1 MKELARHIEVLLLEN
16 DCVIVPG
23 LGGFIAHNKSA
34 EFKDSA
40 NVFCPPLRTIGFNPQ
55 LTINDGLLAQSY
67 MQAYDTDFPD
77 ASRKIESVVSQIKES
92 LYKNGQAELDNIGTL
107 YYTMAGV
114 YGFEPYQ
121 SAFFSPSLYGL
132 GSFSISPLS
141 DLKPVKET
149 VVEPRIMIE
158 TVPAATNDYE
168 GSKQKTNQRHII
180 KHMVEHAVGIAA
192 AIILFFILSVPV
204 ENTYLDNS
212 SYASLGAETMLDAIR
227 GKSMTTASLEAS
239 NNSSVELLTSDIE
252 QSNITSRRNNVNTL
266 RPVAVRN
273 VKVEKVESESQKE
286 VKVSPIAVKKEKT
299 KPEVVKAETKKSKE
313 VQSNSTQNK
322 GLFIIVA
329 SLQTM
334 QDAEKELDKF
344 KKQGYDEATILT
356 SDNRFRIALYRYT
369 DKSKAYEKI
378 NELRKDEQFKTAWL
392 LNKSK

>member
-23 LGGFIAHNKSA
+23 LGGFIAHNKAA

-40 NVFCPPLRTIGFNPQ
+40 NVFCPPVRTIGFNPQ
-55 LTINDGLLAQSY
+55 LIINDGLLAQSY

-77 ASRKIESVVSQIKES
+77 ASRKIESVVSQIKDS
-92 LYKNGQAELDNIGTL
+92 LYKNGQAELENIGTL

-121 SAFFSPSLYGL
+121 NAFFSPSLYGL

-141 DLKPVKET
+141 ELKPVKET
-149 VVEPRIMIE
+149 TVEPRIIIE
-158 TVPAATNDYE
+158 TVPSSEED
-168 GSKQKTNQRHII
+168 SKEKAKQRHII
-180 KHMVEHAVGIAA
+180 KRMAEHAVGIAA
-192 AIILFFILSVPV
+192 AVILFFVLSVPV

-227 GKSMTTASLEAS
+227 SKSMATTSLETKDIKQ
-239 NNSSVELLTSDIE
+239 NNAT
-252 QSNITSRRNNVNTL
+252 NRRNNVNTL
-266 RPVAVRN
+266 RPVAVKS
-273 VKVEKVESESQKE
+273 VKVEKAEPKASKE
-286 VKVSPIAVKKEKT
+286 VKALPAVAKKEVVKT
-299 KPEVVKAETKKSKE
+299 EAVKAETKGTKE
-313 VQSNSTQNK
+313 VQKSNSAQNK
-322 GLFIIVA
+322 GLFVIVS

-334 QDAEKELDKF
+334 QDAEKELAKF
-344 KKQGYDEATILT
+344 KKQGYEEATILT
-356 SDNRFRIALYRYT
+356 SDNRYRIALYRYT
-369 DKSKAYEKI
+369 DKAKAYEKI

>member
-23 LGGFIAHNKSA
+23 LGGFIAHNKAA

-40 NVFCPPLRTIGFNPQ
+40 NVFCPPVRTIGFNPQ
-55 LTINDGLLAQSY
+55 LIINDGLLAQSY

-77 ASRKIESVVSQIKES
+77 ASRKIESVVSQIKDS
-92 LYKNGQAELDNIGTL
+92 LYKNGQAELENIGTL

-121 SAFFSPSLYGL
+121 NAFFSPSLYGL

-141 DLKPVKET
+141 ELKPVKET
-149 VVEPRIMIE
+149 IVEPRIMIE
-158 TVPAATNDYE
+158 TVSSCEEDRKEKA
-168 GSKQKTNQRHII
+168 KQRHII
-180 KHMVEHAVGIAA
+180 KRMAEHAVGIAA
-192 AIILFFILSVPV
+192 AVILFFVLSVPV

-227 GKSMTTASLEAS
+227 SKSMATTSLETKDIKQ
-239 NNSSVELLTSDIE
+239 NNAT
-252 QSNITSRRNNVNTL
+252 NRRNNVNTL
-266 RPVAVRN
+266 RPVAVKS
-273 VKVEKVESESQKE
+273 VKVEKAEPKASKE
-286 VKVSPIAVKKEKT
+286 VKALPAVAKKEVIKA
-299 KPEVVKAETKKSKE
+299 ESVKAETKSTKE
-313 VQSNSTQNK
+313 VQKSKSSQNK
-322 GLFIIVA
+322 GMFIIVA
-329 SLQTM
+329 SLPTM
-334 QDAEKELDKF
+334 QDAEKELAKF
-344 KKQGYDEATILT
+344 KKQGYNEATILA
-356 SDNRFRIALYRYT
+356 SDNRYRIALYRFT

>member
-23 LGGFIAHNKSA
+23 LGGFIAHNKAA

-40 NVFCPPLRTIGFNPQ
+40 NVFCPPVRTIGFNPQ
-55 LTINDGLLAQSY
+55 LIINDGLLAQSY

-77 ASRKIESVVSQIKES
+77 ASRKIESVVSQIKDS
-92 LYKNGQAELDNIGTL
+92 LYKNGQAELENIGTL

-121 SAFFSPSLYGL
+121 NAFFSPSLYGL

-141 DLKPVKET
+141 ELKPVKET
-149 VVEPRIMIE
+149 TVEPRIMIE
-158 TVPAATNDYE
+158 TVSSCEEDRKEKA
-168 GSKQKTNQRHII
+168 KQRHII
-180 KHMVEHAVGIAA
+180 KRMAEHAVGIAA
-192 AIILFFILSVPV
+192 AVILFFVLSVPV

-227 GKSMTTASLEAS
+227 SKSMATTSLETKDIKQ
-239 NNSSVELLTSDIE
+239 NNAT
-252 QSNITSRRNNVNTL
+252 NRRNNVNTL
-266 RPVAVRN
+266 RPVAVKS
-273 VKVEKVESESQKE
+273 VKVEKAEPKASKE
-286 VKVSPIAVKKEKT
+286 VKALPAVAKKEVIKA
-299 KPEVVKAETKKSKE
+299 ESVKAETKSTKE
-313 VQSNSTQNK
+313 VQKSKSSQNK
-322 GLFIIVA
+322 GMFIIVA
-329 SLQTM
+329 SLPTM
-334 QDAEKELDKF
+334 QDAEKELAKF
-344 KKQGYDEATILT
+344 KKQGYEEATILT
-356 SDNRFRIALYRYT
+356 SDNRYRIALYSYT

>member
-23 LGGFIAHNKSA
+23 LGGFIAHNKAA

-40 NVFCPPLRTIGFNPQ
+40 NVFCPPVRTIGFNPQ
-55 LTINDGLLAQSY
+55 LIINDGLLAQSY

-77 ASRKIESVVSQIKES
+77 ASRKIESVVSQIKDS
-92 LYKNGQAELDNIGTL
+92 LYKNGQAELENIGTL

-121 SAFFSPSLYGL
+121 NAFFSPSLYGL

-141 DLKPVKET
+141 ELKPVKET
-149 VVEPRIMIE
+149 TVEPRIMIE
-158 TVPAATNDYE
+158 TVSSCEEDRKEKA
-168 GSKQKTNQRHII
+168 KQRHII
-180 KHMVEHAVGIAA
+180 KRMAEHAVGIAA
-192 AIILFFILSVPV
+192 AVILFFVLSVPV

-227 GKSMTTASLEAS
+227 SKSMATTSLETKDIKQ
-239 NNSSVELLTSDIE
+239 NNAT
-252 QSNITSRRNNVNTL
+252 NRRNNVNTL
-266 RPVAVRN
+266 RPVAVKS
-273 VKVEKVESESQKE
+273 VKVEKTEPKASKE
-286 VKVSPIAVKKEKT
+286 VKALPAVAKKEVIKA
-299 KPEVVKAETKKSKE
+299 ESVKAETKSTKE
-313 VQSNSTQNK
+313 VQKSKSSQNK
-322 GLFIIVA
+322 GMFIIVA
-329 SLQTM
+329 SLPTM
-334 QDAEKELDKF
+334 QDAEKELAKF
-344 KKQGYDEATILT
+344 KKQGYNEATILA
-356 SDNRFRIALYRYT
+356 SDNRYRIALYRFT

>member
-23 LGGFIAHNKSA
+23 LGGFIAHNKAA

-40 NVFCPPLRTIGFNPQ
+40 NVFCPPVRTIGFNPQ
-55 LTINDGLLAQSY
+55 LIINDGLLAQSY

-77 ASRKIESVVSQIKES
+77 ASRKIESVVSQIKDS
-92 LYKNGQAELDNIGTL
+92 LYKNGQAELENIGTL

-121 SAFFSPSLYGL
+121 NAFFSPSLYGL

-141 DLKPVKET
+141 ELKPVKET
-149 VVEPRIMIE
+149 TVEPRIMIE
-158 TVPAATNDYE
+158 TVSSCEEDRKEKA
-168 GSKQKTNQRHII
+168 KQRHII
-180 KHMVEHAVGIAA
+180 KRMAEHAVGIAA
-192 AIILFFILSVPV
+192 AVILFFVLSVPV

-227 GKSMTTASLEAS
+227 SKSMATTSLETKDIKQ
-239 NNSSVELLTSDIE
+239 NNAT
-252 QSNITSRRNNVNTL
+252 NRRNNVNTL
-266 RPVAVRN
+266 RPVAVKS
-273 VKVEKVESESQKE
+273 VKVEKAEPKASKE
-286 VKVSPIAVKKEKT
+286 VKALPAVAKKEVVKT
-299 KPEVVKAETKKSKE
+299 EAVKAETKGTKE
-313 VQSNSTQNK
+313 VQKSNSAQNN
-322 GLFIIVA
+322 GLFVIVS

-334 QDAEKELDKF
+334 QDAEKELAKF
-344 KKQGYDEATILT
+344 KKQGYEEATILT
-356 SDNRFRIALYRYT
+356 SDNRYRIALYRYT
-369 DKSKAYEKI
+369 DKAKAYEKI

>member
-23 LGGFIAHNKSA
+23 LGGFIAHNKAA

-40 NVFCPPLRTIGFNPQ
+40 NVFCPPVRTIGFNPQ
-55 LTINDGLLAQSY
+55 LIINDGLLAQSY

-77 ASRKIESVVSQIKES
+77 ASRKIESVVSQIKDS
-92 LYKNGQAELDNIGTL
+92 LYKNGQAELENIGTL

-121 SAFFSPSLYGL
+121 NAFFSPSLYGL

-141 DLKPVKET
+141 ELKPVKET
-149 VVEPRIMIE
+149 AVEPRIMIE
-158 TVPAATNDYE
+158 TVPSCEEDRKEKA
-168 GSKQKTNQRHII
+168 KQRHII
-180 KHMVEHAVGIAA
+180 KRMAEHAVGIAA
-192 AIILFFILSVPV
+192 AVILFFVLSVPV

-227 GKSMTTASLEAS
+227 SKSMATTSLETKDIKQ
-239 NNSSVELLTSDIE
+239 NNAT
-252 QSNITSRRNNVNTL
+252 NRRNNVNTL
-266 RPVAVRN
+266 RPVAVKS
-273 VKVEKVESESQKE
+273 VKVEKAEPKASKE
-286 VKVSPIAVKKEKT
+286 VKVLPAVAKKEVVKT
-299 KPEVVKAETKKSKE
+299 EAVKAETKGTKE
-313 VQSNSTQNK
+313 VQKSNSSQNK
-322 GLFIIVA
+322 GMFIIVA
-329 SLQTM
+329 SLPTM
-334 QDAEKELDKF
+334 QDAEKELAKF
-344 KKQGYDEATILT
+344 KKQGYEEATILT
-356 SDNRFRIALYRYT
+356 SDNRYRIALDSYT

>member
-23 LGGFIAHNKSA
+23 LGGFIAHNKAA

-40 NVFCPPLRTIGFNPQ
+40 NVFCPPVRTIGFNPQ
-55 LTINDGLLAQSY
+55 LIINDGLLAQSY

-77 ASRKIESVVSQIKES
+77 ASRKIESVVSQIKDS
-92 LYKNGQAELDNIGTL
+92 LYKNGQAELENIGTL

-121 SAFFSPSLYGL
+121 NAFFSPSLYGL

-141 DLKPVKET
+141 ELKPVKET
-149 VVEPRIMIE
+149 TVEPRIMIE
-158 TVPAATNDYE
+158 TVPSYE
-168 GSKQKTNQRHII
+168 DDRKEKAKQRHII
-180 KHMVEHAVGIAA
+180 KRMAEHAVGIAA
-192 AIILFFILSVPV
+192 AVILFFVLSVPV

-227 GKSMTTASLEAS
+227 SKSMATTSLETKDIKQ
-239 NNSSVELLTSDIE
+239 NNAT
-252 QSNITSRRNNVNTL
+252 NRRNNVNTL
-266 RPVAVRN
+266 RPVAVKS
-273 VKVEKVESESQKE
+273 VKVEKAEPKASKE
-286 VKVSPIAVKKEKT
+286 VKALPAVAKKEVVKT
-299 KPEVVKAETKKSKE
+299 EAVKAETKSTKE
-313 VQSNSTQNK
+313 VQKSNSSQNK
-322 GLFIIVA
+322 GMFIIVA
-329 SLQTM
+329 SLPTM
-334 QDAEKELDKF
+334 QDAEKELAKF
-344 KKQGYDEATILT
+344 KKQGYEEATILT
-356 SDNRFRIALYRYT
+356 SDNRYRIALYSYT

>member
-23 LGGFIAHNKSA
+23 LGGFIAHNKAA

-40 NVFCPPLRTIGFNPQ
+40 NVFCPPVRTIGFNPQ
-55 LTINDGLLAQSY
+55 LIINDGLLAQSY

-77 ASRKIESVVSQIKES
+77 ASRKIESVVSQIKDS
-92 LYKNGQAELDNIGTL
+92 LYKNGQAELENIGTL

-121 SAFFSPSLYGL
+121 NAFFSPSLYGL

-141 DLKPVKET
+141 ELKPVKET
-149 VVEPRIMIE
+149 TVEPRIMIE
-158 TVPAATNDYE
+158 TVSSCEEDRKEKA
-168 GSKQKTNQRHII
+168 KQRHII
-180 KHMVEHAVGIAA
+180 KRMAEHAVGIAA
-192 AIILFFILSVPV
+192 AVILFFVLSVPV

-227 GKSMTTASLEAS
+227 SKSMATTSLETKDIKQ
-239 NNSSVELLTSDIE
+239 NNAT
-252 QSNITSRRNNVNTL
+252 NRRNNVNTL
-266 RPVAVRN
+266 RPVAVKS
-273 VKVEKVESESQKE
+273 VKVEKAEPKASKE
-286 VKVSPIAVKKEKT
+286 VKALPAVAKKEVIKA
-299 KPEVVKAETKKSKE
+299 ESVKAETKSTKE
-313 VQSNSTQNK
+313 VQKSNSSQNK
-322 GLFIIVA
+322 GMFIIVA
-329 SLQTM
+329 SLPTM
-334 QDAEKELDKF
+334 QDAEKELAKF
-344 KKQGYDEATILT
+344 KKQGYEEATILA
-356 SDNRFRIALYRYT
+356 SDNRYRIALYSYT

>member
-23 LGGFIAHNKSA
+23 LGGFIAHNKAA

-40 NVFCPPLRTIGFNPQ
+40 NVFCPPVRTIGFNPQ
-55 LTINDGLLAQSY
+55 LIINDGLLAQSY

-77 ASRKIESVVSQIKES
+77 ASRKIESVVSQIKDS
-92 LYKNGQAELDNIGTL
+92 LYKNGQAELENIGTL

-121 SAFFSPSLYGL
+121 NAFFSPSLYGL

-141 DLKPVKET
+141 ELKPVKET
-149 VVEPRIMIE
+149 AVEPRIIIE
-158 TVPAATNDYE
+158 TVPSSEED
-168 GSKQKTNQRHII
+168 SKEKAKQRHII
-180 KHMVEHAVGIAA
+180 KRMAEHAVGIAA
-192 AIILFFILSVPV
+192 AVILFFVLSVPV

-227 GKSMTTASLEAS
+227 SKSMATTSLETKDIKQ
-239 NNSSVELLTSDIE
+239 NNAT
-252 QSNITSRRNNVNTL
+252 NRRNNVNTL
-266 RPVAVRN
+266 RPVAVKS
-273 VKVEKVESESQKE
+273 VKVEKAEPKASKE
-286 VKVSPIAVKKEKT
+286 VKASPAVAKKEVVKT
-299 KPEVVKAETKKSKE
+299 EAVKAETKTKE
-313 VQSNSTQNK
+313 VQKSNSAQNK
-322 GLFIIVA
+322 GLFVIVS

-334 QDAEKELDKF
+334 QDAEKELAKF
-344 KKQGYDEATILT
+344 KKQGYEEATILT
-356 SDNRFRIALYRYT
+356 SDNRYRIALYRYT

>member
-23 LGGFIAHNKSA
+23 LGGFIAHNKAA

-40 NVFCPPLRTIGFNPQ
+40 NVFCPPVRTIGFNPQ
-55 LTINDGLLAQSY
+55 LIINDGLLAQSY

-77 ASRKIESVVSQIKES
+77 ASRKIESVVSQIKDS
-92 LYKNGQAELDNIGTL
+92 LYKNGQAELENIGTL

-121 SAFFSPSLYGL
+121 NAFFSPSLYGL

-141 DLKPVKET
+141 ELKPVKET
-149 VVEPRIMIE
+149 TVEPRIMIE
-158 TVPAATNDYE
+158 TVSSCEEDRKEKA
-168 GSKQKTNQRHII
+168 KQRHII
-180 KHMVEHAVGIAA
+180 KRMAEHAVGIAA
-192 AIILFFILSVPV
+192 AVILFFVLSVPV

-227 GKSMTTASLEAS
+227 SKSMATTSLETKDIKQ
-239 NNSSVELLTSDIE
+239 NNAT
-252 QSNITSRRNNVNTL
+252 NRRNNVNTL
-266 RPVAVRN
+266 RPVAVKS
-273 VKVEKVESESQKE
+273 VKVEKAEPKASKE
-286 VKVSPIAVKKEKT
+286 VKVLPAVAKKEVIKA
-299 KPEVVKAETKKSKE
+299 ESVKAETKSTKE
-313 VQSNSTQNK
+313 VQKSKSSQNK
-322 GLFIIVA
+322 GMFIIVA

-334 QDAEKELDKF
+334 QDAEKELAKF
-344 KKQGYDEATILT
+344 KKQGYNEATILA
-356 SDNRFRIALYRYT
+356 SDNRYRIALYRYT

>member
-23 LGGFIAHNKSA
+23 LGGVIAHNKAA

-40 NVFCPPLRTIGFNPQ
+40 NVFCPPVRTIGFNPQ
-55 LTINDGLLAQSY
+55 LIINDGLLAQSY

-77 ASRKIESVVSQIKES
+77 ASRKIESVVSQIKDS
-92 LYKNGQAELDNIGTL
+92 LYKNGQAELENIGTL

-121 SAFFSPSLYGL
+121 NAFFSPSLYGL

-141 DLKPVKET
+141 ELKPVKET
-149 VVEPRIMIE
+149 TVEPRIMIE
-158 TVPAATNDYE
+158 TVSSCEEDRKEKA
-168 GSKQKTNQRHII
+168 KQRHII
-180 KHMVEHAVGIAA
+180 KRMAEHAVGIAA
-192 AIILFFILSVPV
+192 AVILFFVLSVPV

-227 GKSMTTASLEAS
+227 SKSMATTSLETKDIKQ
-239 NNSSVELLTSDIE
+239 NNAT
-252 QSNITSRRNNVNTL
+252 NRRNNVNTL
-266 RPVAVRN
+266 RPVAVKS
-273 VKVEKVESESQKE
+273 VKVEKAEPKASKE
-286 VKVSPIAVKKEKT
+286 VKVLPAVAKKEVIKA
-299 KPEVVKAETKKSKE
+299 ESVKAETKSTKE
-313 VQSNSTQNK
+313 VQKSKSSQNK
-322 GLFIIVA
+322 GMFIIVA
-329 SLQTM
+329 SLPTM
-334 QDAEKELDKF
+334 QDAEKELAKF
-344 KKQGYDEATILT
+344 KKQGYEEATILT
-356 SDNRFRIALYRYT
+356 SDNRYRIALYSYT

>member
-23 LGGFIAHNKSA
+23 LGGFIAHNKAA

-40 NVFCPPLRTIGFNPQ
+40 NVFCPPVRTIGFNPQ
-55 LTINDGLLAQSY
+55 LIINDGLLAQSY

-77 ASRKIESVVSQIKES
+77 ASRKIESVVSQIKDS
-92 LYKNGQAELDNIGTL
+92 LYKNGQAELENIGTL

-121 SAFFSPSLYGL
+121 NAFFSPSLYGL

-141 DLKPVKET
+141 ELKPVKET
-149 VVEPRIMIE
+149 IVEPRIMIE
-158 TVPAATNDYE
+158 TVPSSDDERKAKA
-168 GSKQKTNQRHII
+168 KQRHII
-180 KHMVEHAVGIAA
+180 KRMAEHAVGIAA
-192 AIILFFILSVPV
+192 AVILFFVLSVPV

-227 GKSMTTASLEAS
+227 SKSMATASLETKDIKQ
-239 NNSSVELLTSDIE
+239 NNK
-252 QSNITSRRNNVNTL
+252 QNIRNNVNTL
-266 RPVAVRN
+266 RPVAVKS
-273 VKVEKVESESQKE
+273 VKVEKAEPKTSKE
-286 VKVSPIAVKKEKT
+286 VKASPTAVKKETIKT
-299 KPEVVKAETKKSKE
+299 ETVKTEAVKTETVKAETKSTKE
-313 VQSNSTQNK
+313 VQKSNTVQNK
-322 GLFIIVA
+322 GLFVIVA

-334 QDAEKELDKF
+334 QDAEKELAKF
-344 KKQGYDEATILT
+344 KKQGYNEATILA
-356 SDNRFRIALYRYT
+356 SDNRYRIALYRFT

>member
-23 LGGFIAHNKSA
+23 LGGFIAHNKAA

-40 NVFCPPLRTIGFNPQ
+40 NVFCPPVRTIGFNPQ
-55 LTINDGLLAQSY
+55 LIINDGLLAQSY

-77 ASRKIESVVSQIKES
+77 ASRKIESVVSQIKDS
-92 LYKNGQAELDNIGTL
+92 LYKNGQSELENIGTL

-121 SAFFSPSLYGL
+121 NAFFSPSLYGL

-141 DLKPVKET
+141 ELKPVKET
-149 VVEPRIMIE
+149 AVEPRIIIE
-158 TVPAATNDYE
+158 TVPSSEED
-168 GSKQKTNQRHII
+168 SKEKAKQRHII
-180 KHMVEHAVGIAA
+180 KRMAEHAVGIAA
-192 AIILFFILSVPV
+192 AVILFFVLSVPV

-227 GKSMTTASLEAS
+227 SKSMATTSLETKDIKQ
-239 NNSSVELLTSDIE
+239 NNAT
-252 QSNITSRRNNVNTL
+252 NRRNNVNTL
-266 RPVAVRN
+266 RPVAVKS
-273 VKVEKVESESQKE
+273 VKVEKAEPKASKE
-286 VKVSPIAVKKEKT
+286 VKALPAVAKKEVVKT
-299 KPEVVKAETKKSKE
+299 EAVKAETKGTKE
-313 VQSNSTQNK
+313 VQKSKSSQNK
-322 GLFIIVA
+322 GMFIIVA
-329 SLQTM
+329 SLPTM
-334 QDAEKELDKF
+334 QDAEKELAKF
-344 KKQGYDEATILT
+344 KKQGYEEATILT
-356 SDNRFRIALYRYT
+356 SDNRYRIALYRYT

>member
-23 LGGFIAHNKSA
+23 LGGFIAHNKAA

-40 NVFCPPLRTIGFNPQ
+40 NVFCPPVRTIGFNPQ
-55 LTINDGLLAQSY
+55 LIINDGLLAQSY

-77 ASRKIESVVSQIKES
+77 ASRKIESVVSQIKDS
-92 LYKNGQAELDNIGTL
+92 LYKNGQAELENIGTL

-121 SAFFSPSLYGL
+121 NAFFSPSLYGL

-141 DLKPVKET
+141 ELKPVKET
-149 VVEPRIMIE
+149 AVEPRIIIE
-158 TVPAATNDYE
+158 TVPSREED
-168 GSKQKTNQRHII
+168 SKEKAKQRHII
-180 KHMVEHAVGIAA
+180 KRMAEHAVGIAA
-192 AIILFFILSVPV
+192 AVILFFVLSVPV

-227 GKSMTTASLEAS
+227 SKSMATTSLETKDINQ
-239 NNSSVELLTSDIE
+239 NNAT
-252 QSNITSRRNNVNTL
+252 NRRNNVNTL
-266 RPVAVRN
+266 RPVAVKS
-273 VKVEKVESESQKE
+273 VKVEKTEPKASKE
-286 VKVSPIAVKKEKT
+286 VKALPAVAKKEVIKA
-299 KPEVVKAETKKSKE
+299 ESVKAETKSTKE
-313 VQSNSTQNK
+313 VQKSKSSQNK
-322 GLFIIVA
+322 GMFIIVA
-329 SLQTM
+329 SLPTM
-334 QDAEKELDKF
+334 QDAEKELAKF
-344 KKQGYDEATILT
+344 KKQGYNEATILA
-356 SDNRFRIALYRYT
+356 SDNRYRIALYRFT

>member
-23 LGGFIAHNKSA
+23 LGGFIAHNKAA

-40 NVFCPPLRTIGFNPQ
+40 NVFCPPVRTIGFNPQ
-55 LTINDGLLAQSY
+55 LIINDGLLAQSY

-77 ASRKIESVVSQIKES
+77 ASRKIESVVSQIKDS
-92 LYKNGQAELDNIGTL
+92 LYKNGQAELENIGTL

-121 SAFFSPSLYGL
+121 NAFFSPSLYGL

-141 DLKPVKET
+141 ELKPVKET
-149 VVEPRIMIE
+149 AVEPRIMIE
-158 TVPAATNDYE
+158 TVPSCEEDRKEKA
-168 GSKQKTNQRHII
+168 KQRHII
-180 KHMVEHAVGIAA
+180 KRMAEHAVGIAA
-192 AIILFFILSVPV
+192 AVILFFVLSVPV

-227 GKSMTTASLEAS
+227 SKSMATTSLETKDIKQ
-239 NNSSVELLTSDIE
+239 NNAT
-252 QSNITSRRNNVNTL
+252 NRRNNVNTL
-266 RPVAVRN
+266 RPVAVKS
-273 VKVEKVESESQKE
+273 VKVEKAEPKASKE
-286 VKVSPIAVKKEKT
+286 VKASPTVAKKEVVKT
-299 KPEVVKAETKKSKE
+299 KAVKAETNGTKE
-313 VQSNSTQNK
+313 VQKSNSVQNK
-322 GLFIIVA
+322 GLFVIVA

-334 QDAEKELDKF
+334 QDAEKELAKF
-344 KKQGYDEATILT
+344 KKQGYEEATILT
-356 SDNRFRIALYRYT
+356 SDNRYRIALYRYT
-369 DKSKAYEKI
+369 DKAKAYEKI

>member
-23 LGGFIAHNKSA
+23 LGGFIAHNKAA

-40 NVFCPPLRTIGFNPQ
+40 NVFCPPVRTIGFNPQ
-55 LTINDGLLAQSY
+55 LIINDGLLAQSY

-77 ASRKIESVVSQIKES
+77 ASRKIESVVSQIKDS
-92 LYKNGQAELDNIGTL
+92 LYKNGQAELENIGTL

-121 SAFFSPSLYGL
+121 NAFFSPSLYGL

-141 DLKPVKET
+141 ELKPVKET
-149 VVEPRIMIE
+149 AVEPRIIIE
-158 TVPAATNDYE
+158 TVPSCEED
-168 GSKQKTNQRHII
+168 SKEKAKQRHII
-180 KHMVEHAVGIAA
+180 KRMAEHAVGIAA
-192 AIILFFILSVPV
+192 AVILFFVLSVPV

-227 GKSMTTASLEAS
+227 SKSMATTSLETKDIKQ
-239 NNSSVELLTSDIE
+239 NNAT
-252 QSNITSRRNNVNTL
+252 NRRNNVNTL
-266 RPVAVRN
+266 RPVAVKS
-273 VKVEKVESESQKE
+273 VKVEKAEPKASKE
-286 VKVSPIAVKKEKT
+286 VKALPAVAKKEVIKA
-299 KPEVVKAETKKSKE
+299 ESVKAETKSTKE
-313 VQSNSTQNK
+313 VQKSNSSQNK
-322 GLFIIVA
+322 GMFIIVA
-329 SLQTM
+329 SLPTM
-334 QDAEKELDKF
+334 QDAEKELAKF
-344 KKQGYDEATILT
+344 KKQGYEEATILT
-356 SDNRFRIALYRYT
+356 SDNRYRIALYRYT

>member
-23 LGGFIAHNKSA
+23 LGGFIAHNKAA

-40 NVFCPPLRTIGFNPQ
+40 NVFCPPVRTIGFNPQ

-77 ASRKIESVVSQIKES
+77 ASRKIESVVSQIKDS
-92 LYKNGQAELDNIGTL
+92 LYKNGQAELENIGTL

-121 SAFFSPSLYGL
+121 NAFFSPSLYGL

-141 DLKPVKET
+141 ELKPVKET
-149 VVEPRIMIE
+149 IVEPRIMIE
-158 TVPAATNDYE
+158 TVPSSDEDRKAKA
-168 GSKQKTNQRHII
+168 KQRHII
-180 KHMVEHAVGIAA
+180 KRMAEHAVGIAA
-192 AIILFFILSVPV
+192 AVILFFVLSVPV

-227 GKSMTTASLEAS
+227 SKSMATASLETKDIKQ
-239 NNSSVELLTSDIE
+239 NNK
-252 QSNITSRRNNVNTL
+252 QNIRNNVNTL
-266 RPVAVRN
+266 RPVAVKS
-273 VKVEKVESESQKE
+273 VKVEKAEPKTSKE
-286 VKVSPIAVKKEKT
+286 VKASPAAVKKETVKT
-299 KPEVVKAETKKSKE
+299 EAVKTETVKAETKSTKE
-313 VQSNSTQNK
+313 VQKSNTVQNK
-322 GLFIIVA
+322 GLFVIVA

-334 QDAEKELDKF
+334 QDAEKELAKF
-344 KKQGYDEATILT
+344 KKQGYEEATILT
-356 SDNRFRIALYRYT
+356 SDNRYRIALYRYT

>member
-23 LGGFIAHNKSA
+23 LGGFIAHNKAA

-40 NVFCPPLRTIGFNPQ
+40 NVFCPPVRTIGFNPQ
-55 LTINDGLLAQSY
+55 LIINDGLLAQSY

-77 ASRKIESVVSQIKES
+77 ASRKIESVVSQIKDS
-92 LYKNGQAELDNIGTL
+92 LYKNGQSELENIGTL

-121 SAFFSPSLYGL
+121 NAFFSPSLYGL

-141 DLKPVKET
+141 ELKPVKET
-149 VVEPRIMIE
+149 AVEPRIIIE
-158 TVPAATNDYE
+158 TVPSSEED
-168 GSKQKTNQRHII
+168 SKEKAKQRHII
-180 KHMVEHAVGIAA
+180 KRMAEHAVGIAA
-192 AIILFFILSVPV
+192 AVILFFVLSVPV

-227 GKSMTTASLEAS
+227 SKSMATTSLETKDIKQ
-239 NNSSVELLTSDIE
+239 NNAT
-252 QSNITSRRNNVNTL
+252 NRRNNVNTL
-266 RPVAVRN
+266 RPVAVKS
-273 VKVEKVESESQKE
+273 VKVEKVEPKASKE
-286 VKVSPIAVKKEKT
+286 VKASPAVAKKEVVKT
-299 KPEVVKAETKKSKE
+299 EAVKAETKGTKE
-313 VQSNSTQNK
+313 VQKSNSAQNK
-322 GLFIIVA
+322 GLFVIVS

-334 QDAEKELDKF
+334 QDAEKELAKF
-344 KKQGYDEATILT
+344 KKQGYEEATILT
-356 SDNRFRIALYRYT
+356 SDNRYRIALYRYT
-369 DKSKAYEKI
+369 DKAKAYEKI

>member
-23 LGGFIAHNKSA
+23 LGGFIAHNKAA

-40 NVFCPPLRTIGFNPQ
+40 NVFCPPVRTIGFNPQ
-55 LTINDGLLAQSY
+55 LIINDGLLAQSY

-77 ASRKIESVVSQIKES
+77 ASRKIESVVSQIKDS
-92 LYKNGQAELDNIGTL
+92 LYKNGQAELENIGTL

-121 SAFFSPSLYGL
+121 NAFFSPSLYGL

-141 DLKPVKET
+141 ELKPLNET
-149 VVEPRIMIE
+149 TIEPRIMIE
-158 TVPAATNDYE
+158 TVPSSEDRKE
-168 GSKQKTNQRHII
+168 KVKQRHII
-180 KHMVEHAVGIAA
+180 KRMAEHAVGIAA
-192 AIILFFILSVPV
+192 AVILFFVLSVPV

-227 GKSMTTASLEAS
+227 SKSMATASFETKDIKQ
-239 NNSSVELLTSDIE
+239 NNTT
-252 QSNITSRRNNVNTL
+252 NRRNNVNTL
-266 RPVAVRN
+266 RPVVVKS
-273 VKVEKVESESQKE
+273 VKVEKAAPKASKE
-286 VKVSPIAVKKEKT
+286 VKASPAVTKKEIVKT
-299 KPEVVKAETKKSKE
+299 ETVKSETKSTKE
-313 VQSNSTQNK
+313 VQKGNSAKNN
-322 GLFIIVA
+322 GLFVIVS

-334 QDAEKELDKF
+334 QDAEKELAKF
-344 KKQGYDEATILT
+344 KKQGYEEATILT
-356 SDNRFRIALYRYT
+356 SDNRYRIALYRYT

>member
-23 LGGFIAHNKSA
+23 LGGFIAHNKAA

-40 NVFCPPLRTIGFNPQ
+40 NVFCPPVRTIGFNPQ
-55 LTINDGLLAQSY
+55 LIINDGLLAQSY

-77 ASRKIESVVSQIKES
+77 ASRKIESVVSQIKDS
-92 LYKNGQAELDNIGTL
+92 LYKNGQAELENIGTL

-121 SAFFSPSLYGL
+121 NAFFSPSLYGL

-141 DLKPVKET
+141 ELKPVKET
-149 VVEPRIMIE
+149 TVEPRIIIE
-158 TVPAATNDYE
+158 TVPSCEED
-168 GSKQKTNQRHII
+168 SKEKAKQRHII
-180 KHMVEHAVGIAA
+180 KRMAEHAVGIAA
-192 AIILFFILSVPV
+192 AVILFFVLSVPV

-227 GKSMTTASLEAS
+227 SKSMATTSLETKDIKQ
-239 NNSSVELLTSDIE
+239 NNAT
-252 QSNITSRRNNVNTL
+252 NRRNNVNTL
-266 RPVAVRN
+266 RPVAVKS
-273 VKVEKVESESQKE
+273 VKVEKAEPKVSKE
-286 VKVSPIAVKKEKT
+286 VKALPAVAKKEVVKT
-299 KPEVVKAETKKSKE
+299 EAVKAETKGTKE
-313 VQSNSTQNK
+313 VQKSNSAQNK
-322 GLFIIVA
+322 GLFVIVS

-334 QDAEKELDKF
+334 QDAEKELAKF
-344 KKQGYDEATILT
+344 KKQGYEEATILT
-356 SDNRFRIALYRYT
+356 SDNRYRIALYRYT
-369 DKSKAYEKI
+369 DKAKAYEKI